1 MKKRLLSFVLT
12 IVLVLSLSVSVS
24 AVARPCRVAGILQ
37 MCRCD
42 QEGGR
47 PDQR

>member
-24 AVARPCRVAGILQ
+24 AVARPCSVAGILQ

-42 QEGGR
+42 NGVDR
-47 PDQR
+47 PDTR